1 MKRILIVDSDLEVC
15 RAIQKALMVTPHA
28 AFFAF
33 DAVNAISEASKC
45 QPNLIIV
52 SFSLPAGDRLVVV
65 ERLRSL
71 SGLKWTPIIMIAER
85 GARLEAE
92 RALDAGANAFLPK
105 PLNRYLLLQY
115 VDRLLPAE
123 ATQNTWL
130 DSAQSTAH

>member
-1 MKRILIVDSDLEVC
+1 
-15 RAIQKALMVTPHA
+15 
-28 AFFAF
+28 
-33 DAVNAISEASKC
+33 
-45 QPNLIIV
+45 
-52 SFSLPAGDRLVVV
+52 V